1 MVSRID
7 VSGLAG
13 ILSRSAMGWL
23 KSRIGCAGPDIGLI
37 RTLVVVV
44 ALIVTCLASDPVSAA
59 TVSGTV
65 TIPGGHGV
73 RASLTIHDLS
83 TPRTAGQKPFDHQFA
98 SKADGT
104 FSLSGVPAGTYR
116 ICVDAPQANVL
127 DPCLWSATQQTWTV
141 TASQAVT
148 GVAIAVQTGAMLRVH
163 VNDPQA
169 ALPQA
174 QGGIHGNALTI
185 AVETD
190 RKQHLNLRQLPAASA
205 VASASGFDDY
215 LIVPFDETLTLVTES
230 ASVALSD
237 QNGKALKGN
246 AQTIAVHI
254 PSGGSL
260 APVVLNVAPTAA
272 AK

>member
-1 MVSRID
+1 MNMTLIGMPMFVASIA
-7 VSGLAG
+7 LA
-13 ILSRSAMGWL
+13 
-23 KSRIGCAGPDIGLI
+23 
-37 RTLVVVV
+37 
-44 ALIVTCLASDPVSAA
+44 CLASLPGTAA
-59 TVSGTV
+59 TISGTV

-141 TASQAVT
+141 SASQAVT
-148 GVAIAVQTGAMLRVH
+148 GVVIEVQTGAMLRVH

-169 ALPQA
+169 ALPQP

-215 LIVPFDETLTLVTES
+215 LIVPYDETVTLVTQS

-237 QNGKALKGN
+237 QNGNALQGN

-260 APVVLNVAPTAA
+260 ATVVLNVAPGAA